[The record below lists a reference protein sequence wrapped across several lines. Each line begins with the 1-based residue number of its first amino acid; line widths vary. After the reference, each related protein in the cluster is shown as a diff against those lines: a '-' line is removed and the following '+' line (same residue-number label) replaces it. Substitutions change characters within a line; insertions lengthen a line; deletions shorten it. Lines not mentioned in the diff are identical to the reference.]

1 MLSAS
6 FPSGTVIFRQGDAAD
21 CAYLIEEG
29 WIEIFTEHDGH
40 RQALALLGVGEIFGE
55 MGVIDGAPRTASATA
70 AENCRLIQ
78 VSASQFHD
86 ALARSEP
93 FHAELLRKLVQRFRA
108 SQAALIEGRRTP
120 RLESSGVGAGYAEL
134 AQQRDIS
141 EALVKGEI
149 EPFLQPIV
157 DLDSGRLRGFEALA
171 RWRCA
176 RRGVVPPFEFLPLA
190 ERTGLIRLIDL
201 AVAERA
207 LGIIAGMSDGNG
219 GGPFVS
225 LNFSAWHFRDD
236 GLVAGL
242 KTMLLA
248 SKVPPE
254 RVRVELTETVMIED
268 PDMAERNMTA
278 LSALGVHMAL
288 DDFGAGYSSMSVLAR
303 MPIDVL
309 KIDRSLV
316 QDILRPG
323 RPRSVFRAI
332 MGLAEDI
339 GMQVVAEGIE
349 DEATRQALLDLGCR
363 HGQGYL
369 FGRPLPADEAI
380 KAWAERI

>member
-1 MLSAS
+1 MLSTTV
-6 FPSGTVIFRQGDAAD
+6 PSGTVIFREGDAAD

-29 WIEIFTEHDGH
+29 WIEIFTGDGSDRH
-40 RQALALLGVGEIFGE
+40 VLALLGVGEIFGE
-55 MGVIDGAPRTASATA
+55 MGVIDGAPRTASATV
-70 AENCRLIQ
+70 AENCRLIR
-78 VSASQFHD
+78 VSAGQFHE

-108 SQAALIEGRRTP
+108 SQKALIEGRRAP
-120 RLESSGVGAGYAEL
+120 RLESSNVGAGYAEL

-141 EALVKGEI
+141 EALVRGEI

-157 DLDSGRLRGFEALA
+157 DLETGRLRGFEALA

-176 RRGVVPPFEFLPLA
+176 KRGVVPPFDFLPLA

-207 LGIIAGMSDGNG
+207 LAIVAGMDASE
-219 GGPFVS
+219 GGPFIS

-242 KTMLLA
+242 KAMLLA
-248 SKVPPE
+248 SKVAPQ

-278 LSALGVHMAL
+278 LSELGVHLAL

-369 FGRPLPADEAI
+369 FGRPLPADEAV
-380 KAWAERI
+380 KAWAARE